1 MMNNTLG
8 GILLLLLLGTLPARA
23 QIVPEPAAAL
33 PKDWQTVFFE
43 SPAVALPLLTA
54 AVLKH
59 SAQLKSLTIDRAIAL
74 EDIKVTRL
82 SILNGLSTG
91 ANYNYGSL
99 VTIGGAPNVP
109 PTQLGTSGEGRY
121 SLNVGVGVSLGQ
133 LLSRSNA
140 IQKERLGLER
150 REQVQIELENQLSQQ
165 VIALYQNLRLARKLL
180 TLQQEAYVTTQSN
193 FRLTERQFRQGQL
206 SLPEFAAATSQV
218 TSASLAQETARNQ
231 YETAFMVLEEIAGT
245 KLSTLITASQ

>member
-8 GILLLLLLGTLPARA
+8 GILLLLLLGTLPAQA
-23 QIVPEPAAAL
+23 QIVPEPAAAP
-33 PKDWQTVFFE
+33 PKDWQTVFFD

-54 AVLKH
+54 AVLKN
-59 SAQLKSLTIDRAIAL
+59 SAQLKSLAISRAITL
-74 EDIKVTRL
+74 EDIKTTRL
-82 SILNGLSTG
+82 SILNSLSTG

-99 VTIGGAPNVP
+99 LTIGGAPNAA

-121 SLNVGVGVSLGQ
+121 SVGVGVGLSLGQ
-133 LLSRSNA
+133 LLSRSNN
-140 IQKERLGLER
+140 IQKERLNLER
-150 REQVQIELENQLSQQ
+150 GEQQRLDFENQLNQQ

-218 TSASLAQETARNQ
+218 TGASLAQETARSQ

>member
-8 GILLLLLLGTLPARA
+8 GTLLLLLLGTLPARA
-23 QIVPEPAAAL
+23 QIVPEPAAAP
-33 PKDWQTVFFE
+33 PKDWQTVFFD

-54 AVLKH
+54 AVLKN
-59 SAQLKSLTIDRAIAL
+59 SAQLKSLAINQAITL
-74 EDIKVTRL
+74 EDIKITRL
-82 SILNGLSTG
+82 NILNSLSTG

-99 VTIGGAPNVP
+99 LTIGGAPNVA

-121 SLNVGVGVSLGQ
+121 SVGVGVGLSLGQ
-133 LLSRSNA
+133 LLSRSNN
-140 IQKERLGLER
+140 IQKERLNLER
-150 REQVQIELENQLSQQ
+150 GEQQRLDFENQLNQQ

-206 SLPEFAAATSQV
+206 ALAGLTEANGQLN
-218 TSASLAQETARNQ
+218 SASIAQESARNQ
-231 YETAFMVLEEIAGT
+231 YDTAFMILEQVVGAKI
-245 KLSTLITASQ
+245 STLMTAAR